1 MYVSEADNNKI
12 QVLVFDQNRPFHVRA
27 NLFVTRIVRAVDNRA
42 QQGNIWLQIML
53 CGIQGF
59 VGQSYPNVN
68 ATSGIWLHTHI
79 DRLFA
84 NMLQVWFLRFFL

>member
-42 QQGNIWLQIML
+42 QQGNI
-53 CGIQGF
+53 
-59 VGQSYPNVN
+59 
-68 ATSGIWLHTHI
+68 
-79 DRLFA
+79 
-84 NMLQVWFLRFFL
+84 